1 MITAVE
7 ERQAGTEAYEAVE
20 QMKNKMKRRKLKGY
34 APPVLLFLVILALWQ
49 SSNKLF
55 GIEPYLLPA
64 PTRIAQ
70 AMIDNF
76 SSLMQAS
83 YMTFIASMGG
93 FALSI
98 VVGVLVAILMAQS
111 KVVERSVYPYAVVL
125 QTVPVV
131 SIAPIIIVWM
141 GPGLNSILLIS
152 FIVSV
157 FPIITNT
164 LTGLLSTEH
173 NLVNLMTLYRAS
185 WWQKLWRLRIPFAT
199 PYILTGMKISSGAA
213 VIGTIVGEYQAGIGG
228 SDGGLGYVITVAATQ
243 LRMDYLF
250 AAAIVSCVMGFMVF
264 ILVNMISNLIL
275 RNWHESSVEMEN

>member
-7 ERQAGTEAYEAVE
+7 ERQAGTEAYEAVK
-20 QMKNKMKRRKLKGY
+20 QVKMKMKRRKLKGY
-34 APPVLLFLVILALWQ
+34 TPPVLLFLFILVLWQ

-64 PTRIAQ
+64 PTKIVQ
-70 AMIDNF
+70 AIIDNF

-98 VVGVLVAILMAQS
+98 VVGVLVAIFMAQS
-111 KVVERSVYPYAVVL
+111 KVVERSIYPYAVVL

-173 NLVNLMTLYRAS
+173 NLVNLMSLYRAS

-264 ILVNMISNLIL
+264 ILVNMISNLVL
-275 RNWHESSVEMEN
+275 RNWHESSIEMEN